1 MIWSLMCP
9 RFENL
14 RGDLFVIDC
23 ASVGVWIMRCGNV
36 EDFRRNYTQHFQ
48 KKWNCWVYYIP
59 HTHMIQ
65 IALSDEFDL
74 DSSEQMILI
83 HIV

>member
-1 MIWSLMCP
+1 
-9 RFENL
+9 
-14 RGDLFVIDC
+14 
-23 ASVGVWIMRCGNV
+23 MRCGNL

-74 DSSEQMILI
+74 DSSEQMILS

>member
-23 ASVGVWIMRCGNV
+23 ASVGVWIMRCGNL

-48 KKWNCWVYYIP
+48 KKWNCWVYYISR
-59 HTHMIQ
+59 TQMIQ